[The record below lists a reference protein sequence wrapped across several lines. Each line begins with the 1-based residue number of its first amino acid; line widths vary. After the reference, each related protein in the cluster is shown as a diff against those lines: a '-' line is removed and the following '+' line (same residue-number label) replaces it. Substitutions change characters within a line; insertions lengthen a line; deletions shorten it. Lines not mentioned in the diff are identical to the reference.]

1 MTSYPHH
8 FLGSPKALRHE
19 RSKMLQK
26 PVTRLEVSSIQ
37 RDWQGRFVSDGVASI
52 ALLLR
57 KDALLHAPT
66 QARTPQALG

>member
-1 MTSYPHH
+1 
-8 FLGSPKALRHE
+8 
-19 RSKMLQK
+19 MLQK
-26 PVTRLEVSSIQ
+26 PVTQLEISSSQ

-52 ALLLR
+52 ALLLG